1 MSKQILF
8 NGDTAETMRWTIRV
22 NKFVETYY
30 HNIEPDKVAALASKV
45 STETPGIR
53 VDIVCVNLVRRTYL
67 DGELLVNNVVFSKV
81 VPGRNLSALSVSK
94 WCNM

>member
-8 NGDTAETMRWTIRV
+8 NNDVAETMRWTIRV

-30 HNIEPDKVAALASKV
+30 HHIEPDKVAALASKV

-53 VDIVCVNLVRRTYL
+53 VDIVCVNLLRRTYL
-67 DGELLVNNVVFSKV
+67 NGKLVVDNVVLSKM
-81 VPGRNLSALSVSK
+81 VPERNLSALSISK